1 MTVSKVDV
9 AVLGCLAESP
19 RHGYDLLEV
28 MRARRM
34 DRWADVG
41 KASVYQG
48 LRRLEQAGLIAGR
61 AQEGAAA
68 PDRRVYRITKAG
80 HARLAAGLQERFAE
94 TGPFETTSGV
104 AMGFLHL
111 LSPAARRRAVRARA
125 QALHEIVDAAHAGED
140 GLGADPSVAA
150 TMARAMLDRQV
161 ALAEAELAWLA
172 RSGADSLSRLRHTP
186 TVGWG

>member
-28 MRARRM
+28 MRARHM
-34 DRWADVG
+34 DLWADVG

-48 LRRLEQAGLIAGR
+48 LRRLERAGLIAGK
-61 AQEGAAA
+61 AHEGAAA
-68 PDRRVYRITKAG
+68 PDRRVYRITKSG
-80 HARLAAGLQERFAE
+80 HARLAEGLQERLADA
-94 TGPFETTSGV
+94 GSFESTAGV

-111 LSPAARRRAVRARA
+111 LAPAARRRAVQTRTHALRALLDTARA
-125 QALHEIVDAAHAGED
+125 GER
-140 GLGADPSVAA
+140 GLARDPSPGATAA
-150 TMARAMLDRQV
+150 VAMLARQI

-172 RSGADSLSRLRHTP
+172 TSGASLSRLRHTP
-186 TVGWG
+186 TVGWE

>member
-19 RHGYDLLEV
+19 RHGYELLEV
-28 MRARRM
+28 MRERHM

-48 LRRLEQAGLIAGR
+48 LRRLEGAGLISGK

-68 PDRRVYRITKAG
+68 PDRRVYRITKSG
-80 HARLAAGLQERFAE
+80 QARLSEGLEERFADP
-94 TGPFETTSGV
+94 GPFESAAGV

-111 LSPAARRRAVRARA
+111 LPPAARRRAVQARIRALNSLVEEAHVRRNGVA
-125 QALHEIVDAAHAGED
+125 GDA
-140 GLGADPSVAA
+140 GAAA
-150 TMARAMLDRQV
+150 VARAMLDRQV

-172 RSGADSLSRLRHTP
+172 RSKATLSRLRHEP
-186 TVGWG
+186 TVGWE

>member
-19 RHGYDLLEV
+19 RHGYELLEV
-28 MRARRM
+28 MHARHM

-48 LRRLEQAGLIAGR
+48 LRRLERAGLITGR

-80 HARLAAGLQERFAE
+80 QARLSRGLEERFADP
-94 TGPFETTSGV
+94 GPFESAAGV

-111 LSPAARRRAVRARA
+111 LAPAARRRAVQTRIRAL
-125 QALHEIVDAAHAGED
+125 QALVDDARTRRD
-140 GLGADPSVAA
+140 GVDGGGGGAA
-150 TMARAMLDRQV
+150 TVAKAMLDRQV

-172 RSGADSLSRLRHTP
+172 RSKASLSRLRHTP
-186 TVGWG
+186 TVGWE

>member
-19 RHGYDLLEV
+19 RHGYELLEV
-28 MRARRM
+28 MRARHM

-48 LRRLEQAGLIAGR
+48 LRRLERAGLIAGR

-68 PDRRVYRITKAG
+68 PDRRVYRITKSG
-80 HARLAAGLQERFAE
+80 QARLSEGLEERFADP
-94 TGPFETTSGV
+94 GPFESAAGV

-111 LSPAARRRAVRARA
+111 LPPTARRRALQARARA
-125 QALHEIVDAAHAGED
+125 LQALVEDVAARRD
-140 GLGADPSVAA
+140 GLAGDAGASAVA
-150 TMARAMLDRQV
+150 RSMLDRQV
-161 ALAEAELAWLA
+161 VLAQAELAWLT
-172 RSGADSLSRLRHTP
+172 RSKVPLSRLRHTP
-186 TVGWG
+186 TVGWE